1 MKLEINMDFT
11 CLTLIL
17 GSWQAYQLKK
27 ITPDGRFSKL
37 SPKISGFSAIFDKF
51 FKKVILQIV
60 FLKF

>member
-27 ITPDGRFSKL
+27 ITPDGRFSK
-37 SPKISGFSAIFDKF
+37 
-51 FKKVILQIV
+51 
-60 FLKF
+60 

>member
-11 CLTLIL
+11 YLTLIL

-27 ITPDGRFSKL
+27 IILDGRFSKL
-37 SPKISGFSAIFDKF
+37 SLKISAFSAIFNKF